1 MIVYADTNFFTN
13 SLLDLTHSPQA
24 DALLESLRASQTA
37 PLPVTWLLRMEF
49 LNALQ
54 RLVFETRHG
63 TQQLRVTP
71 ESAMLA
77 DAEFLKE
84 TEEGLLFREQA
95 LRLEDIEAVFEILAR
110 RHTAKHGFRTYDVFH
125 VASALV
131 LGCDTFWS
139 FDAQAKKLAQLEG
152 LTTN

>member
-1 MIVYADTNFFTN
+1 MIAYADTNFFTN
-13 SLLDLTHSPQA
+13 SLLDLAQTPNA
-24 DALLESLRASQTA
+24 DLLLELLRQSQGV

-49 LNALQ
+49 TNALQ

-63 TQQLRVTP
+63 TQRLRVTP

-77 DAEFLKE
+77 EAEFIKE
-84 TEEGLLFREQA
+84 AEEGILAREQA
-95 LRLEDIEAVFEILAR
+95 LALDDLEAVFDMLAR
-110 RHTAKHGFRTYDVFH
+110 RHTAKHGFRTYDLLH

-139 FDAQAKKLAQLEG
+139 FNAKAKKLAKLEG
-152 LTTN
+152 LKTN